1 MKNNQYCYLK
11 KVPSNRIMSALAI
24 TSLLLIVSGCDSTIK
39 NLILT
44 DIVANSAPNPYNTS
58 LSDKNKNN
66 SNYKAV
72 SKDGFIAADDSTST
86 PDGIEKVIN
95 ANNQLAVDIYQQ
107 INGQPD
113 QVDKNVF
120 FSPYSLSTAMA
131 MLYAA
136 AEVKQ
141 SNKFKRPF
149 TIHQWVYS

>member
-1 MKNNQYCYLK
+1 
-11 KVPSNRIMSALAI
+11 MSALAI

-39 NLILT
+39 ESNPT

-86 PDGIEKVIN
+86 QTALKKSSMPTD
-95 ANNQLAVDIYQQ
+95 QLAVDIYQQ

-113 QVDKNVF
+113 Q
-120 FSPYSLSTAMA
+120 S
-131 MLYAA
+131 
-136 AEVKQ
+136 
-141 SNKFKRPF
+141 R
-149 TIHQWVYS
+149 